1 MYGFKDFLLE
11 SFDTAH
17 EFHKDDSIKKPK
29 WADESHRY
37 TFKDSAGSEKNVDI
51 HHTHDSAAFAF
62 HDSDK
67 DNNDD
72 KHDATGK
79 LGSKAVKVFSTVK
92 AIIKHHSKAHP
103 HIDNYEFS
111 SSNHEPSRVKL
122 YSRMTKH
129 LRGSSEDNGDITYH
143 RVSADKLR

>member
-17 EFHKDDSIKKPK
+17 EFHKDDSIKKPT
-29 WADESHRY
+29 WVHASHRY
-37 TFKDSAGSEKNVDI
+37 SFKDSAGSEKHVDI
-51 HHTHDSAAFAF
+51 HHIHDSATVTFQ
-62 HDSDK
+62 DSDK

-92 AIIKHHSKAHP
+92 AILKHHAKAHP

-111 SSNHEPSRVKL
+111 SSKHEPSRVKL

-129 LRGSSEDNGDITYH
+129 LGGSSEDDGDITYH